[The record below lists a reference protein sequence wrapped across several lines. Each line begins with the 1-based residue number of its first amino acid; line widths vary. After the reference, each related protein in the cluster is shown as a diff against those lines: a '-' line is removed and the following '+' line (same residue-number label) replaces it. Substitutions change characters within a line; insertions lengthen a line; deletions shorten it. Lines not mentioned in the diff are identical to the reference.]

1 MSFWGWW
8 FRRDRGRG
16 RCLSGKGGGIFIRR
30 RDQIGT
36 LGFDFD
42 ATVTGTGTGDQ
53 FHVGMGKKKEAD
65 AKEDDRGRCCDNAE
79 RDEVEQGTE
88 ASPRCPGALI
98 REVGERTRCFGGL

>member
-8 FRRDRGRG
+8 FRRDRGRR